1 MDLGIRLFLTLEALA
16 FSMAALVHGGVLA
29 RGHEHWRAAT
39 AESVIALVLVLAL
52 ASSGDHARMRRM
64 GLLAQGFALL
74 GVCVGLVMIAIGI
87 GPRTGPDLAFHVF
100 ISLLLIAGLV
110 RAWRAGAPA

>member
-1 MDLGIRLFLTLEALA
+1 MGSGIRLFLTLEALA
-16 FSMAALVHGGVLA
+16 LGMAAFVHGGVLA

-52 ASSGDHARMRRM
+52 ASSGDDARMRRI

-87 GPRTGPDLAFHVF
+87 GPRTTPDLVFHALV
-100 ISLLLIAGLV
+100 SLLLIAGLIH
-110 RAWRAGAPA
+110 AWRAGAPS